1 MFSGISKE
9 FQKIPDKRYSNKSI
23 AQEDALM
30 SMLGVFALKYPSL
43 LKLEET
49 RANDDTSRNF
59 KSLFRV
65 TKIPSDTQTRKILD

>member
-1 MFSGISKE
+1 MLLMRTITGLHEKLFSGISKE
-9 FQKIPDKRYSNKSI
+9 FQKIPDKRYRNKSI
-23 AQEDALM
+23 AQENALM

-59 KSLFRV
+59 KSL
-65 TKIPSDTQTRKILD
+65 L